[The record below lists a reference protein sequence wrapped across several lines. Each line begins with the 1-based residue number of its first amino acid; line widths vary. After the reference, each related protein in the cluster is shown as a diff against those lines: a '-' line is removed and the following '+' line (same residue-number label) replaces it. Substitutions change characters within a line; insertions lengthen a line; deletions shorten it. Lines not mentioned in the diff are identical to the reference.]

1 MQTYQDIEN
10 KKTEDKPVKYR
21 ESLIDKLSLY
31 EVLTECNY

>member
-10 KKTEDKPVKYR
+10 KKSKDEPVKYG

-31 EVLTECNY
+31 EILTECNY